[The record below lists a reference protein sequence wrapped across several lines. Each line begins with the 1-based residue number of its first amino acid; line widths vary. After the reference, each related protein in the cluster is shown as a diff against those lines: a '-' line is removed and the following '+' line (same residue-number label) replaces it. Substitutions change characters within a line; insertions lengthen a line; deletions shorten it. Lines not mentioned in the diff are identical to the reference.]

1 MIGKTTVIWLV
12 LAAVASVV
20 LFHTSYRVQELDLQL
35 AQLNR
40 EIIREQEA
48 IQVLKAEWS
57 YLNDP
62 VRIERLAGA
71 YTPLAPSG
79 PRQIIAAVEQIPFR
93 TPELEG
99 PALVSVVPLPGR
111 KPAPALP
118 EAVES
123 RLASVEPEAV
133 PASMAAASSQMVALP
148 PGGILLTSFGPP
160 Q

>member
-20 LFHTSYRVQELDLQL
+20 LFHTSYRVQELDLRL

-62 VRIERLAGA
+62 TRIERLART

-79 PRQIIAAVEQIPFR
+79 PAQIIASVEQIPFR
-93 TPELEG
+93 PPEPEG
-99 PALVSVVPLPGR
+99 PALVSAVPLPGR
-111 KPAPALP
+111 KPEPALP

-123 RLASVEPEAV
+123 RLASAEPGTMPTAV
-133 PASMAAASSQMVALP
+133 TAASGQVVALP
-148 PGGILLTSFGPP
+148 PDGILLTSFGPP
-160 Q
+160 R